1 MRPLHLVLVI
11 ALLSLMNGTDP
22 ARNDMPGMAALVIHD
37 GPDGGDD
44 ACGCKDGAIVSCLV
58 GGKRGTKQC
67 FNGRWGP
74 CELPEP
80 PAPAAKVGTLR
91 PKYFILMVIYAPPGT
106 DGGRSSSSVT
116 YGSGS
121 TTGSTVSASRSFKK
135 SGSVSV
141 TASAGILGA
150 KTQVGLSFGYG
161 TSTTDNQSIDI
172 KKSGS
177 TEITVPG
184 PGVDGVDHDRDQIWL
199 WLNPT
204 LNVSLTPTSAAW
216 KLEDNPQA
224 DIQFV
229 FVGHLKDPS
238 KMPPGLTQRL
248 QSYGITAADFP
259 EILKADPFA
268 NGSTAFID
276 SKRYQS
282 LNTTFPYE
290 PPFAQ
295 GDAATT
301 FKFNA
306 SSAINTSTSS
316 STQNE
321 TTVGVTASGDVGF
334 TSLFKTS
341 VKAEGKW
348 TWTSTETKAS
358 SSGTSE
364 SATVT
369 VGGPA
374 FGYTG
379 PTDMAVYYDVI
390 YKTFMFAPLVARP
403 GITGLVLDRTG
414 TGVRS
419 REVVVVSN
427 GVAKRTFTNAKG
439 EYRIF
444 GDLSGPVRLQVD
456 RTIRNL
462 PQLPATRRVDIQLP

>member
-1 MRPLHLVLVI
+1 MRPLLFVLVT
-11 ALLSLMNGTDP
+11 ALLSLINGSDP
-22 ARNDMPGMAALVIHD
+22 ARNLEPNMSALVVHD
-37 GPDGGDD
+37 RPDGADG
-44 ACGCKDGAIVSCLV
+44 ACGCVDGTTAPCIVD
-58 GGKRGTKQC
+58 GKRGTREC

-74 CELPEP
+74 CVLPEP
-80 PAPAAKVGTLR
+80 PAAAPAKNGTVR

-121 TTGSTVSASRSFKK
+121 TTGSTVSASRSFKQ

-150 KTQVGLSFGYG
+150 KTQVGMSFGYG
-161 TSTTDNQSIDI
+161 TSTTNNQSLDI

-177 TEITVPG
+177 TEITVVG

-199 WLNPT
+199 WLNPV
-204 LNVSLTPTSAAW
+204 LNLSLTPTSAAW

-248 QSYGITAADFP
+248 QSYGITTADFP

-268 NGSTAFID
+268 NGSALID
-276 SKRYQS
+276 SRRYQS

-295 GDAATT
+295 GDPATT
-301 FKFNA
+301 FRFNA
-306 SSAINTSTSS
+306 SYSSTASTSS

-321 TTVGVTASGDVGF
+321 TTVGVSVSGDVGF

-348 TWTSTETKAS
+348 TWTSTETKGS

-379 PTDMAVYYDVI
+379 PTDMAVYYDAI
-390 YKTFMFAPLVARP
+390 YKTFMFAPIVDRP
-403 GITGLVLDRTG
+403 SFNGTVLDAAG
-414 TGVRS
+414 AAVRS
-419 REVVVVSN
+419 REVVIVSN
-427 GVAKRTFTNAKG
+427 GVTKRTFTNAKG

-444 GDLSGPVRLQVD
+444 GDLSGPIRLQVGK
-456 RTIRNL
+456 TIRDL
-462 PQLPATRRVDIQLP
+462 PQLPASRTVEIRLP